1 MSEQAPAAVKQPD
14 EMFCPSCGVAIKREA
29 EICVHCGVRVGR
41 PAAGAKS
48 KTAAILL
55 AVFLGFWTWLYTYR
69 EDSAKFWIGLSIS
82 IVNSI
87 LIFVTLGIWLI
98 VGFFIAIGIWIW
110 PIVDTATKNDE
121 WYATY

>member
-1 MSEQAPAAVKQPD
+1 MSQAPTKQPD

-29 EICVHCGVRVGR
+29 ELCVHCGVRVGR

-55 AVFLGFWTWLYTYR
+55 AIFLGFFTWLYTYR
-69 EDSAKFWIGLSIS
+69 EDSAKFWIVAGVS
-82 IVNSI
+82 IVNFI
-87 LIFVTLGIWLI
+87 LGIATAGIWFFI
-98 VGFFIAIGIWIW
+98 GFFIGIGLWIW
-110 PIVDTATKNDE
+110 AIVDTASKSDE

>member
-1 MSEQAPAAVKQPD
+1 MSQAPTKQPD

-29 EICVHCGVRVGR
+29 ELCVHCGVRVGR

-55 AVFLGFWTWLYTYR
+55 AIFLGFFTWLYTYR
-69 EDSAKFWIGLSIS
+69 EDSAKFWIVAGVS
-82 IVNSI
+82 IVNFI
-87 LIFVTLGIWLI
+87 LGIATTGIWFFI
-98 VGFFIAIGIWIW
+98 GFFIGIGLWIW
-110 PIVDTATKNDE
+110 AIVDTASKSDE